1 MEQWTNPV
9 FLLIDMT
16 NRYFTI
22 ANFLLVTAGLY
33 LCVSTFYTFL
43 TAGLDYGISSRISS
57 GQVSSGTVE
66 FSRPPLSEYKAIT
79 TRNIFNSSSDEAVS
93 APAAEKVDLD
103 KLKQTELKL
112 KLWGT
117 VTGQDERAYAVIEDI
132 KAREQNLYRAGDSIQ
147 NAVVKMIL
155 REKVVLR
162 VNDRDEILTMEEI
175 SGSKSTL
182 SAGLRRDLPSMNAE
196 PPKLPISSYPRKI
209 RLQGAQ
215 IQQAMENLGQL
226 MEQAQLRP
234 HIENGQPA
242 GISITG
248 IKPNA
253 IFRKMRLRNGD
264 VITGL
269 NGNPIESVEDAV
281 KVVEQ
286 LSAGSNIQLQ
296 IKRRGREQTLD
307 YSIE

>member
-1 MEQWTNPV
+1 M
-9 FLLIDMT
+9 I

-22 ANFLLVTAGLY
+22 ANFLLITLGAY
-33 LCVSTFYTFL
+33 LGVNLFYTL
-43 TAGLDYGISSRISS
+43 ITSRLDYGETTSRITSN
-57 GQVSSGTVE
+57 QADPTPVE
-66 FSRPPLSEYKAIT
+66 QTIAPLADYKAIIS
-79 TRNIFNSSSDEAVS
+79 RNIFNAGNEPVAETPKTEAV
-93 APAAEKVDLD
+93 DID
-103 KLKQTELKL
+103 KLKETDLKL

-117 VTGQDERAYAVIEDI
+117 VTGQNKRAYAVIEDT
-132 KAREQNLYRAGDSIQ
+132 KAREQNLYRTGDSIQ
-147 NAVVKMIL
+147 KAVVKLIL

-162 VNDRDEILTMEEI
+162 VDDRDEILAMEEI
-175 SGSKSTL
+175 RSSKGRRPSKRSPGSSGS
-182 SAGLRRDLPSMNAE
+182 
-196 PPKLPISSYPRKI
+196 PKLPVSSYPRKI
-209 RLQGAQ
+209 RLKGAQ
-215 IQQAMENLGQL
+215 IEKAMENLGQL
-226 MEQAQLRP
+226 MEQANLRP
-234 HIENGQPA
+234 HIVDGQPA

-269 NGNPIESVEDAV
+269 NGGSIDSVEDAV

-286 LSAGSNIQLQ
+286 LSSGSNIQLQ